1 MRILGIDPGSFATGY
16 GVVEERAGRLRQL
29 ESGTIRPARKQ
40 PFLQRLSEISVA
52 LTDIVRRHT
61 PSEVAVENP
70 FYHRN
75 VRSLL
80 QLGQARAAA
89 LLPAV
94 HAGVPVFEYA
104 PREIKL
110 AVTGYGN
117 AEKEQVARMVSVLL
131 GDSAS
136 PASLDAADALAVA
149 ICHIHRARSLSRLQ
163 KPHA

>member
-1 MRILGIDPGSFATGY
+1 LRILGIDPGSFATGY